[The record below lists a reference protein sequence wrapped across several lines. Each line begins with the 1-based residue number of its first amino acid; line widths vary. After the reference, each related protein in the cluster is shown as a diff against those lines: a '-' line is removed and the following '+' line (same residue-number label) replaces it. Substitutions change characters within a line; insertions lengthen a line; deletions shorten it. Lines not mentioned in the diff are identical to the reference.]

1 MSFLQEFVAA
11 VADRGCPL
19 RGKLWSSRSQRPR
32 LQHGKLEHL
41 RELRSAISGEEDS
54 PVCQAMADE
63 YFRKNRSLTIALQSR
78 FVRQLRTVKQSAT
91 TRPGK
96 EPYRVVAVGDT
107 IIGEQGLVAII
118 GRDRRYQICGAAH
131 TFSEANK
138 LVRQH
143 RPDVLLIEPFLE
155 NRDAI
160 RWIKDLATEFPRI
173 RILIVSRQSER
184 TYAERALRAGAAG
197 YWMKNSSVDEL
208 MRAIETVL
216 VGEIY
221 ASQAITSLA
230 VRKFAGDR
238 KLPAGLD
245 ILSNRE
251 MAVFGLIAAGHGT
264 GQIAKELGI
273 SRKTVESHCGHI
285 KLKLGYP
292 DAEALHRGARG
303 LGRHS

>member
-1 MSFLQEFVAA
+1 
-11 VADRGCPL
+11 
-19 RGKLWSSRSQRPR
+19 
-32 LQHGKLEHL
+32 
-41 RELRSAISGEEDS
+41 
-54 PVCQAMADE
+54 MAHD
-63 YFRKNRSLTIALQSR
+63 YFRKNRKLAIAAGLADLLD
-78 FVRQLRTVKQSAT
+78 LRAVKKSAPL
-91 TRPGK
+91 RAAK
-96 EPYRVVAVGDT
+96 EPCQVVAVGDT

-118 GRDRRYQICGAAH
+118 SRDPRYRVCGAAH
-131 TFSEANK
+131 TFAEANK

-216 VGEIY
+216 AGEIY
-221 ASQAITSLA
+221 ASRAITSFA
-230 VRKFAGDR
+230 MRKFAGDR
-238 KLPAGLD
+238 NLPAGLD
-245 ILSNRE
+245 VLSDRE
-251 MAVFGLIAAGHGT
+251 MAVFALIAAGHGT

-273 SRKTVESHCGHI
+273 SRKTVESHCEHI
-285 KLKLGYP
+285 KLKFSYP
-292 DAEALHRGARG
+292 DAGALHRGARDL
-303 LGRHS
+303 LGTTERPARNP